1 MGCLA
6 WNCHGLGNLHTEREL
21 GDIIRAKDPSVVF
34 LAKTLIDDARLE
46 FVQRSIGFN
55 HRWVEPRVGRGGGL
69 VLYWKASV
77 NLTVEDSDRHYIDAV
92 INKNTKNEWRLTGFY
107 GEPDTITRPKLGPN

>member
-46 FVQRSIGFN
+46 FVQRSIGFD
-55 HRWVEPRVGRGGGL
+55 HR
-69 VLYWKASV
+69 
-77 NLTVEDSDRHYIDAV
+77 
-92 INKNTKNEWRLTGFY
+92 
-107 GEPDTITRPKLGPN
+107 